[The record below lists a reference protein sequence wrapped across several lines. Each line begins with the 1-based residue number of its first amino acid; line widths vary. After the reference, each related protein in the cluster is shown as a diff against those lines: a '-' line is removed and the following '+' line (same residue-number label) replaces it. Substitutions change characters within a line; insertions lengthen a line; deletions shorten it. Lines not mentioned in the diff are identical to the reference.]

1 MATFKD
7 YKLKSG
13 EKKWLFKT
21 YLGKDL
27 NGKSVQTTKRGFNT
41 ITDAKK
47 AELQL
52 QIDFLEKLER
62 EKIER
67 EKRKANFE
75 DVYLK
80 WFAQYKNTVKQSTSA
95 KTKQIFDNH
104 ILKAFGHLDINDIT
118 IAYAQEVLN
127 SWFN

>member
-7 YKLKSG
+7 YKLKNG

-27 NGKSVQTTKRGFNT
+27 NGKTVQTTKRGFNT

-52 QIDFLEKLER
+52 QIDFLEKLEK
-62 EKIER
+62 EKK
-67 EKRKANFE
+67 EK
-75 DVYLK
+75 L
-80 WFAQYKNTVKQSTSA
+80 
-95 KTKQIFDNH
+95 
-104 ILKAFGHLDINDIT
+104 ILKIFIENGLSSTKI
-118 IAYAQEVLN
+118 QLN
-127 SWFN
+127 NQH